1 MPKRRRERDRP
12 KAGPESFY
20 NPNKRVLL
28 SYGSD
33 EEEETTISVPAV
45 PTTTAVDAVNGVA
58 AGESPIQP
66 GDGKQPESHG
76 EEADEDAD
84 EDDSKDEGAVEKQP
98 QSTSERSSWTPS
110 AKRNYATGQWPAL
123 GSLSYQ
129 WEDEEEAGS
138 DQDSAEDEAMEY
150 LKSVR

>member
-12 KAGPESFY
+12 KAGPERFY
-20 NPNKRVLL
+20 NPNKRILL

-33 EEEETTISVPAV
+33 EEEETTISVSAV
-45 PTTTAVDAVNGVA
+45 PTTAPVDAVNGA
-58 AGESPIQP
+58 SAEESPIKP
-66 GDGKQPESHG
+66 EGSKQTESHE

-84 EDDSKDEGAVEKQP
+84 EDDSKDEVAAEQQP
-98 QSTSERSSWTPS
+98 QIISERSSWTPS

-129 WEDEEEAGS
+129 WEDELESGS
-138 DQDSAEDEAMEY
+138 DQESAEDEAMEY

>member
-12 KAGPESFY
+12 KAGPESVY
-20 NPNKRVLL
+20 DPNKRVLL

-45 PTTTAVDAVNGVA
+45 PTTTAVDAVNGA
-58 AGESPIQP
+58 PAGESPIQP
-66 GDGKQPESHG
+66 GDSKQIESH
-76 EEADEDAD
+76 EEAEEDAD
-84 EDDSKDEGAVEKQP
+84 EEDSKDEGATEQQP
-98 QSTSERSSWTPS
+98 QIMSERSSWTPS

-129 WEDEEEAGS
+129 WEDEEEPGS